1 MFLTC
6 PWNAG
11 EVKKRK
17 LQNIEMKQK
26 IKIKKIFLSSFALTN
41 GGSGEGLNMQI
52 KKTKG
57 LGQKSKLAWK
67 IKNSICMKA

>member
-17 LQNIEMKQK
+17 LKNIKMKQK
-26 IKIKKIFLSSFALTN
+26 TKIKKKLSSFVLTN

-52 KKTKG
+52 EKTKG

-67 IKNSICMKA
+67 LKTLFA